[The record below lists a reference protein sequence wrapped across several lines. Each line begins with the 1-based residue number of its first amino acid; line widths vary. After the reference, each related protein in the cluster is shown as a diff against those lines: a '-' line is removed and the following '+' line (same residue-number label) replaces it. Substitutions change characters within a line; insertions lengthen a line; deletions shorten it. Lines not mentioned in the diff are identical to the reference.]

1 MRAGPVGDQNEGNIL
16 ALTACKRDE
25 ASCAQSFVVRMGGDN
40 QEGTP
45 VREIPPGFDRQFTNQ
60 LEIATNFHAKGPS
73 GNVSSI
79 NAPAA
84 SLMARSGAG

>member
-1 MRAGPVGDQNEGNIL
+1 
-16 ALTACKRDE
+16 
-25 ASCAQSFVVRMGGDN
+25 
-40 QEGTP
+40 
-45 VREIPPGFDRQFTNQ
+45 VREIPPGFDRQFTNE

-84 SLMARSGAG
+84 SFMARSGAG